1 MTAQLGGVL
10 PRCEGSEPSS
20 PEVASKPVAARPASA
35 KRRVARF
42 GFALVLLWA
51 FALRIWH
58 ASIQLNEGRFW
69 DERFPLQNIEGLLRW
84 HTLWPA
90 NAFHPTFSYIPCA
103 VLLGLVEGLHR
114 LTGSPALA
122 VLKPDGFTPLS
133 YFLVRLLQAVLG
145 VASIAWLARVGR
157 RAFDRD
163 TGLLAGLLLAATPW
177 HIRQSV
183 IYKPDILLLFLGIVA
198 IDLSITAVLR
208 PRPRTFLNAGI
219 AVGLGLATKFNA
231 APIALPLTIG
241 TLLRRSQRWRR
252 LMGLVL
258 AGLVAVAI
266 FVALDVHLFLRPEM
280 LQRDFVAGTLNDY
293 AHKGATTTRW
303 QIVLHAG
310 RSLLSPTF
318 HGALIGAAALVGYV
332 WCVVVAIRSSER
344 RRAVLAT
351 ALVYPVTYVLIYA
364 VITTNPSAHNW
375 LFLLP
380 FTSLA
385 AAAVLARAGK
395 VIASR
400 APAAAKVV
408 LPVAAALLVVV
419 TVVPASAYVY
429 RNTVPSTWSVADA
442 VIGAETAGSP
452 QTIVV
457 WHSDDRHLARPLGP
471 ASARLVVVPASQWQT
486 LQLAPAGAD
495 VEIYDLD
502 RVPAPAS
509 AAGDRARSVQPAAFR
524 AHGSPL
530 LVVFHPWKQAAA
542 PRELPLRDGCFAV
555 PEVPGGT
562 VSFEIALARL
572 EKGAVSMRWGD
583 HTVPLFWGGRTRT
596 SQRWISPRLT
606 SIPSS
611 SPICISGQQKP
622 VRRVSAWTWSR

>member
-1 MTAQLGGVL
+1 M
-10 PRCEGSEPSS
+10 PRRDSSEPSS
-20 PEVASKPVAARPASA
+20 PAVAAKPIAAQPAAA
-35 KRRVARF
+35 KRRVARY

-58 ASIQLNEGRFW
+58 ASIQLDEGRFW
-69 DERFPLQNIEGLLRW
+69 DERFPLQNIDSLLRW

-103 VLLGLVEGLHR
+103 VLLGIVEGLHR
-114 LTGSPALA
+114 LTGSAALA
-122 VLKPDGFTPLS
+122 VLGPDGFTPLS
-133 YFLVRLLQAVLG
+133 YFLCRFLQAVLG

-208 PRPRTFLNAGI
+208 PRPRTFVNAGI

-252 LMGLVL
+252 LAGLVL
-258 AGLVAVAI
+258 AGIVAIAI

-293 AHKGATTTRW
+293 AHKGASTSRV

-318 HGALIGAAALVGYV
+318 HGALIGSVALVGYV
-332 WCVVVAIRSSER
+332 WCVVVAIRASER
-344 RRAVLAT
+344 RRAVLVT
-351 ALVYPVTYVLIYA
+351 ALVYPLTYVLIYA

-385 AAAVLARAGK
+385 AAALLVRAAK
-395 VIASR
+395 WVAAR
-400 APAAAKVV
+400 APAAAKVLV
-408 LPVAAALLVVV
+408 PIAAALLVVV

-429 RNTVPSTWSVADA
+429 RNTVPTTWSVADG

-452 QTIVV
+452 QTIVL
-457 WHSDDRHLARPLGP
+457 WHSGDRQQARPLGP
-471 ASARLVVVPASQWQT
+471 SNARAVVVAAGQWQR
-486 LQLAPAGAD
+486 LGLPAERAD
-495 VEIYDLD
+495 VEIYDLEH
-502 RVPAPAS
+502 VAAPPQ
-509 AAGDRARSVQPAAFR
+509 AAGDRARRVEPALFR

-530 LVVFHPWKQAAA
+530 LVVFHPWRQMAP
-542 PRELPLRDGCFAV
+542 PRELLLRDGCFAAPQV
-555 PEVPGGT
+555 SEGEA
-562 VSFEIALARL
+562 VSFELALARV
-572 EKGAVSMRWGD
+572 EKGAVSMRQAD
-583 HTVPLFWGGRTRT
+583 QSVPLFWGGRTRT
-596 SQRWISPRLT
+596 SSRWISPRLAA
-606 SIPSS
+606 PPVAA
-611 SPICISGQQKP
+611 PICISGQQRP
-622 VRRVSAWTWSR
+622 IRRVTAWTWTRQEGR

>member
-1 MTAQLGGVL
+1 VPRRDNEPAGPAVTA
-10 PRCEGSEPSS
+10 E
-20 PEVASKPVAARPASA
+20 AAAAKPAAAR
-35 KRRVARF
+35 RRAARY

-58 ASIQLNEGRFW
+58 ASIQLDEGRFW
-69 DERFPLQNIEGLLRW
+69 DERFPLQNIESLLRW

-103 VLLGLVEGLHR
+103 VLLGIVEGLHR

-133 YFLVRLLQAVLG
+133 YFLVRFLQAVWG

-157 RAFDRD
+157 RAFDRE
-163 TGLLAGLLLAATPW
+163 TGLIAGLLLAATPW

-183 IYKPDILLLFLGIVA
+183 IYKPDILLLFIGIVA

-208 PRPRTFLNAGI
+208 PRPRTFVDAGI

-241 TLLRRSQRWRR
+241 TLLRKSQRWRR
-252 LMGLVL
+252 LLGLVL
-258 AGLVAVAI
+258 AGVVAVAI
-266 FVALDVHLFLRPEM
+266 FAALDVHLFLRPEM

-293 AHKGATTTRW
+293 AHKGASTTRW

-318 HGALIGAAALVGYV
+318 HGALIGTVALVGYV
-332 WCVVVAIRSSER
+332 WCVVAAIRSSER

-351 ALVYPVTYVLIYA
+351 ALVYPLTYVLIYA

-385 AAAVLARAGK
+385 AAAALVRVGK

-400 APAAAKVV
+400 APAAARVV
-408 LPVAAALLVVV
+408 LPTAAALLVLV

-429 RNTVPSTWSVADA
+429 RNTVPSTWSVADR

-471 ASARLVVVPASQWQT
+471 ANARLVVVPASQWRK
-486 LQLAPAGAD
+486 LQLPPAGAD
-495 VEIYDLD
+495 VEIYDLE

-509 AAGDRARSVQPAAFR
+509 ATGDRTRSVEPAPFR

-530 LVVFHPWKQAAA
+530 LVVFHPWNQTAP
-542 PRELPLRDGCFAV
+542 PRELPLRDGCFAA
-555 PEVPGGT
+555 PELAGGT
-562 VSFEIALARL
+562 AVSFEVALARV
-572 EKGAVSMRWGD
+572 EKNAVDMRWGEQR
-583 HTVPLFWGGRTRT
+583 VPLFWGGRTRT

-606 SIPSS
+606 ARMGS
-611 SPICISGQQKP
+611 SPICITGPQKP
-622 VRRVSAWTWSR
+622 VRRVSAWTWTR

>member
-1 MTAQLGGVL
+1 MPLRDST
-10 PRCEGSEPSS
+10 EPSR
-20 PEVASKPVAARPASA
+20 PKVPARPAAA
-35 KRRVARF
+35 KRRVER
-42 GFALVLLWA
+42 FALALILLWA

-58 ASIQLNEGRFW
+58 ASIQLDEGRFW
-69 DERFPLQNIEGLLRW
+69 DERFPLQNIENLLRW

-114 LTGSPALA
+114 LTGSAALA
-122 VLKPDGFTPLS
+122 VLSPDGFTPLS
-133 YFLVRLLQAVLG
+133 YFLCRLGQAVIG
-145 VASIAWLARVGR
+145 VASIGWLARVGR

-163 TGLLAGLLLAATPW
+163 TGLLAALLLAATPW

-183 IYKPDILLLFLGIVA
+183 IYKPDILLLFIGIVA

-208 PRPRTFLNAGI
+208 PRSRTFLAAGV

-241 TLLRRSQRWRR
+241 TLLRRSQRCRR
-252 LMGLVL
+252 LAGLVL
-258 AGLVAVAI
+258 AGVVAVAI

-293 AHKGATTTRW
+293 AHKGAKTSRW

-310 RSLLSPTF
+310 SSLLSPTF
-318 HGALIGAAALVGYV
+318 HGALIGTVALLGYAWLV
-332 WCVVVAIRSSER
+332 LVAIRASER

-351 ALVYPVTYVLIYA
+351 ALVYPAAYVLIYA

-385 AAAVLARAGK
+385 AAAALVRAAKLLAG
-395 VIASR
+395 R
-400 APAAAKVV
+400 APAAARVV
-408 LPVAAALLVVV
+408 VPLAAAALVVV
-419 TVVPASAYVY
+419 TVVPASRYVY
-429 RNTVPSTWSVADA
+429 RNTVASTWQVADG

-457 WHSDDRHLARPLGP
+457 WHSADGQEARPLGP
-471 ASARLVVVPASQWQT
+471 SNARAVVVAAAQWQR
-486 LQLAPAGAD
+486 LRLPAEGAD
-495 VEIYDLD
+495 VDIYDLE
-502 RVPAPAS
+502 RVAAPQEI
-509 AAGDRARSVQPAAFR
+509 AGDRARRVEPALFR

-530 LVVFHPWKQAAA
+530 LVVFHPWKQAG
-542 PRELPLRDGCFAV
+542 PPQVLPLREGCFAAPPV
-555 PEVPGGT
+555 SVGAAL
-562 VSFEIALARL
+562 SFEVALARL
-572 EKGAVSMRWGD
+572 EKGAVSMHWGD
-583 HTVPLFWGGRTRT
+583 QPVPLFWGGRTRT

-606 SIPSS
+606 STPSS
-611 SPICISGQQKP
+611 SPICISGTQRP
-622 VRRVSAWTWSR
+622 VRRVSAWAWNR